1 MIGRLLDWLRRR
13 FGSPMRSVQEQSGL
27 TEIQYE
33 AVSLIAY
40 EGRHACAR
48 AREQGEFCWKH
59 GSSRGVLFWSRVAIE
74 VERRTGRPKQIQQ

>member
-1 MIGRLLDWLRRR
+1 MIARLLDWLRRKL
-13 FGSPMRSVQEQSGL
+13 GSPTRSEQAHSGL
-27 TEIQYE
+27 TEIEYE

-48 AREQGEFCWKH
+48 AREQVEFCRKH

-74 VERRTGRPKQIQQ
+74 VERRTGRPKQVQQ